1 MHELTM
7 TDAVVALPSLA
18 DTAQLRR
25 RHGSISIRK
34 NVCFITLNGSWNG
47 FGFLNCLNGLGGF

>member
-1 MHELTM
+1 MHELIIA
-7 TDAVVALPSLA
+7 DAVQVLPSLA

-25 RHGSISIRK
+25 RHGSVSIRK

-47 FGFLNCLNGLGGF
+47 ASFLNFGNGFGGF